1 MAEGDGDFQVRLV
14 PIENGYL
21 VKRLGRV
28 WFFISLS
35 LAIGKIDYLIR
46 EWEEEAS
53 NPFNGGRG

>member
-28 WFFISLS
+28 WFFRNIG
-35 LAIGKIDYLIR
+35 LARGKIDDLILG
-46 EWEEEAS
+46 WEEERS
-53 NPFNGGRG
+53 NPFKGGRG